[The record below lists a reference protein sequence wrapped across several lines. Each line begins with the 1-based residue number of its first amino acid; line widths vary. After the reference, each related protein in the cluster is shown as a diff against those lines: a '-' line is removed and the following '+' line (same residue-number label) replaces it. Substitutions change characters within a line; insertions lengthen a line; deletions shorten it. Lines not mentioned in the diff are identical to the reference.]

1 MRPLWYE
8 FPQDAASWTVEG
20 QHLVGD
26 SLLVAPVLTKVCKLI
41 FQDSCF
47 ERDFQGGTSVNVHFP
62 GEQQYWYD
70 HWTHERL
77 EKFGSHNVAAPYE
90 KVDRFALKSKQETYL
105 QEEIAILASR
115 CQCSKGE
122 GVLFPRGRGSGGAQ
136 R

>member
-77 EKFGSHNVAAPYE
+77 EKSGSHNVAAPYE
-90 KVDRFALKSKQETYL
+90 KVDRFAFKSKQEKFK
-105 QEEIAILASR
+105 EEIAILASR

-122 GVLFPRGRGSGGAQ
+122 GVLCLRGRGSGEAQ